1 MNNSIGR
8 RKVLFLS
15 FTYPSRAGSGSQLR
29 SAALIRMLAAK
40 DEVHLLIAGY
50 VQNLGGPPDADIE
63 RLCRHVAYLR
73 IPPGANECWPK
84 LKTDA
89 ETVAL
94 NTIDSSA
101 DRIADDIVQY
111 YRKNELDSLFVFRFD
126 SLHFICHHLDAF
138 PWRELDLDELPTRN
152 QAELARVGRALWE
165 KSAASAAR
173 LMERAFLPR
182 FHRLFVASAF
192 EAEEVR
198 ERTGVADVFVLPNI
212 YPSRALPPQP
222 PATSPQEILFVGNLA
237 YPPNS
242 DAVLYFCREIFPLIR
257 KAKGDGVLFRVI
269 GMGATNVLDPVKDQ
283 PGVEMMGYQKDLA
296 PFHARAALVAVP
308 LRAGTGTRLKILEA
322 FALGRVA
329 VSTSIGAQGLDVID
343 RKHILLADDPE
354 AFARACIEV
363 MDDPDLA
370 ARIRTEA
377 YRLVRDRYSEE
388 ALLRCYTDIAAPQL
402 SES

>member
-1 MNNSIGR
+1 
-8 RKVLFLS
+8 
-15 FTYPSRAGSGSQLR
+15 
-29 SAALIRMLAAK
+29 
-40 DEVHLLIAGY
+40 
-50 VQNLGGPPDADIE
+50 
-63 RLCRHVAYLR
+63 
-73 IPPGANECWPK
+73 
-84 LKTDA
+84 
-89 ETVAL
+89 
-94 NTIDSSA
+94 
-101 DRIADDIVQY
+101 
-111 YRKNELDSLFVFRFD
+111 
-126 SLHFICHHLDAF
+126 
-138 PWRELDLDELPTRN
+138 
-152 QAELARVGRALWE
+152 
-165 KSAASAAR
+165 
-173 LMERAFLPR
+173 
-182 FHRLFVASAF
+182 
-192 EAEEVR
+192 
-198 ERTGVADVFVLPNI
+198 
-212 YPSRALPPQP
+212 
-222 PATSPQEILFVGNLA
+222 
-237 YPPNS
+237 
-242 DAVLYFCREIFPLIR
+242 
-257 KAKGDGVLFRVI
+257 
-269 GMGATNVLDPVKDQ
+269 MGATNVLDPVKDQ